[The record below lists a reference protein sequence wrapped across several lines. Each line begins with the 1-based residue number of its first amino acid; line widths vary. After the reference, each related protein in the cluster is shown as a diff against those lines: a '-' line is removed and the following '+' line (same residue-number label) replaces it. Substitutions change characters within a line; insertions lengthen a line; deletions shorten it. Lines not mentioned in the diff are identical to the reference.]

1 MSPVPAHKRSGN
13 ANCHPRLRED
23 DSGGVWRFA
32 FPWLATLSVCIALL
46 YGSPAARASDNARQS
61 VERDFQ
67 VWIADHVWPEAK
79 VAGVSRAIF
88 DAAMHGVTL
97 DWSLPD
103 LILPGAQE
111 KVPEAQSQAE
121 FASPGA
127 YFDETR
133 LERLVLDGR
142 HQIEKWTATLHAIE
156 QRYGVPRGIVV
167 AIWGRESGYG
177 SAPLTRDA
185 IRTLATEA
193 YLGFRKDIFEPE
205 LIAALAI
212 LARGDVDR
220 SELKSSW
227 AGALGQPQLLPSH
240 FLQYAVDFEGKGKR
254 DIWHSVPDSLAS
266 IANALATQGWQAGR
280 AWGFE
285 VDVPDAVSCAM
296 EGPEQGKNVGEWARL
311 GVRRVDG
318 KPFPPGETNETAYLV
333 LPAGRFGPA
342 YLVSPNFYVVKT
354 YNNSDLYAL
363 FVGHLADRFAVDKP
377 FVRAWQKIGG
387 FSRRDVKA
395 MQDRLVA
402 TGYDVGNAD
411 GLIGFKTRIAIGL
424 WQTRKGMPATCFPR
438 GAADVSAIR

>member
-1 MSPVPAHKRSGN
+1 LFVCLLLVGAGGAASG
-13 ANCHPRLRED
+13 ADKTRE
-23 DSGGVWRFA
+23 S
-32 FPWLATLSVCIALL
+32 L
-46 YGSPAARASDNARQS
+46 
-61 VERDFQ
+61 EHDFQ
-67 VWIADHVWPEAK
+67 AWIADHVWPEAK
-79 VAGVSRAIF
+79 AAGVSRAIF
-88 DAAMHGVTL
+88 DATMRGVTL

-103 LILPGAQE
+103 LILPGASA

-133 LERLVLDGR
+133 LERLVVDGR
-142 HQIEKWTATLHAIE
+142 RQIEKWAGTLQAIE
-156 QRYGVPRGIVV
+156 HRYGVPRGIVV

-185 IRTLATEA
+185 VRTLATEA
-193 YLGFRKDIFEPE
+193 YLGYRKDVFEPE
-205 LIAALAI
+205 LIAALKI

-220 SELKSSW
+220 HELKSSW

-240 FLQYAVDFEGKGKR
+240 FLQYAVDFEGKGTR

-266 IANALATQGWQAGR
+266 IANALAEQGWKPGR
-280 AWGFE
+280 EWGFE
-285 VDVPDAVSCAM
+285 VDVPDAVSCAG
-296 EGPEQGKNVGEWARL
+296 EGPEQGKNVGEWATL
-311 GVRRVDG
+311 GIRRVDG
-318 KPFPPGETNETAYLV
+318 KPFPPGENNETAYLV
-333 LPAGRFGPA
+333 LPAGRLGPA

-363 FVGHLADRFAVDKP
+363 FVGHLADRFTVDRP
-377 FVRAWQKIGG
+377 FVGQWQKVGG

-402 TGYDVGNAD
+402 SGYDVGNAD

-424 WQTRKGMPATCFPR
+424 WQARRGKAATCFPR
-438 GAADVSAIR
+438 GAADIEAIR